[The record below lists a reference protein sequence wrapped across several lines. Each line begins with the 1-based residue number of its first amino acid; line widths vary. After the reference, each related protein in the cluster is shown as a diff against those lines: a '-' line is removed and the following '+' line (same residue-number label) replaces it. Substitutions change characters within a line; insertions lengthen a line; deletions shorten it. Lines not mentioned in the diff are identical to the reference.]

1 METQDGFIE
10 NKMKTNAKR
19 FSSGIRQKGFTV
31 VELMITVAVLAMILA
46 IAAPSLTDFSQ
57 RQAIRGDIDR
67 FSKLLTTARSLAM
80 TTDTASSVVCWNTTN
95 TDATISGVPVSALT
109 IAVYSGSIGA
119 LDDLEVTQALE
130 GSSTVYRASE
140 ADGCIGF
147 DSQGRLDETAASTV
161 AFTVCKKAGDSQ
173 DSKRVEVASTG
184 RVLTRPNDSTRGAGV
199 QSCN

>member
-1 METQDGFIE
+1 MEMPVGSTESDMRISHLKFTKAQLH
-10 NKMKTNAKR
+10 A
-19 FSSGIRQKGFTV
+19 GFTV

-46 IAAPSLTDFSQ
+46 IAAPSLSDFSQ

-80 TTDTASSVVCWNTTN
+80 TTDTASSVVCWNGTN
-95 TDATISGVPVSALT
+95 ADANINGVPVSALT

-119 LDDLEVTQALE
+119 LDELEATQSLD
-130 GSSTVYRASE
+130 GSNTAYRASE

-147 DSQGRLDETAASTV
+147 DSQGRLDETADAVV
-161 AFTVCKKAGDSQ
+161 AFTVCKEAGDAE
-173 DSKRVEVASTG
+173 DSRRIEVAATG